1 MPPRTNAK
9 KVKARAK
16 AKAKAKAKVQAEADE
31 NKPTF
36 DVPEKGTSF
45 DALPEELQLK
55 ILRLALFEDADED
68 KSTRAKALS
77 VERLKRPA
85 VVPNRCEEEELNP
98 IFESNF
104 FTDRAGVNP
113 VEVALDDPV
122 NEHLLSRDDEEDF
135 LVSQE
140 LYVPEG
146 ITRALTAVAAAA
158 RLATVSKGLRT
169 LATDERLWAEP
180 LETLAPLY
188 GAGKKEPPH
197 PFNAWE
203 TNKHIDPRHSDAWP
217 SMPSFQKYE
226 KLLSH
231 VRRLCVDYVKGIKC
245 WTDVYSC
252 DCTDHARNAWESPLP
267 GYVRTG
273 KRFDNYWEEIFTDNV
288 TFRVLYNLFGTGFRD
303 GPTEPGFW
311 ALINYMNRDSACL
324 LDRVMEDDDIELKF
338 AEMCRDELVGQGYLR
353 RAGAPEPDETP
364 FLSKW

>member
-85 VVPNRCEEEELNP
+85 VVPNRCEEEEL
-98 IFESNF
+98 S
-104 FTDRAGVNP
+104 
-113 VEVALDDPV
+113 
-122 NEHLLSRDDEEDF
+122 

-197 PFNAWE
+197 PFNASE
-203 TNKHIDPRHSDAWP
+203 TKKHIDPRHSDAWP

-231 VRRLCVDYVKGIKC
+231 VRRLCVDYVEGIMS

-267 GYVRTG
+267 GYVRTA

-311 ALINYMNRDSACL
+311 ALINYMKRDSTCL